1 MKHVG
6 NLQYITFLKGLAIL
20 GVILVHAPQ
29 LIKEINPL
37 IREFLHAGAF
47 GCQLFFVISGFL
59 AVKSWERLLAKYENS
74 TEKNRTTYKT
84 FLKKRYLSIA
94 PIYILFILFYQ
105 IISYYI
111 ATFNVEPFYKISHNP
126 LSILA
131 NIFLLNGLDYQA
143 FNNIVP
149 GGWFIGTIFLFY
161 LLFPLIYKLY
171 RYIKTYNPRL
181 LFLLPLGGV
190 IVSAIF
196 QTGIFFIIGDWTL
209 SKPGSF
215 TYYSIIN
222 QLPCMLIGVTLNYYL
237 KNTKLSKNNLLLC
250 FICLGLIGNLLWYAL
265 RLHYWIYALIPS
277 IIGWSFFYLFLYVQR
292 KSEEI
297 RGGGKCKQ
305 PNAQL
310 YYKKNRTDWESFFFR
325 IFHKFYRNIHFSVG
339 HSASIGALRIYNQR
353 DSVVFPAFD
362 TYISYYL
369 PLCTSGRLYHI
380 PHKKPAINI

>member
-1 MKHVG
+1 
-6 NLQYITFLKGLAIL
+6 
-20 GVILVHAPQ
+20 
-29 LIKEINPL
+29 
-37 IREFLHAGAF
+37 
-47 GCQLFFVISGFL
+47 
-59 AVKSWERLLAKYENS
+59 
-74 TEKNRTTYKT
+74 
-84 FLKKRYLSIA
+84 
-94 PIYILFILFYQ
+94 
-105 IISYYI
+105 
-111 ATFNVEPFYKISHNP
+111 
-126 LSILA
+126 
-131 NIFLLNGLDYQA
+131 
-143 FNNIVP
+143 
-149 GGWFIGTIFLFY
+149 
-161 LLFPLIYKLY
+161 
-171 RYIKTYNPRL
+171 
-181 LFLLPLGGV
+181 
-190 IVSAIF
+190 
-196 QTGIFFIIGDWTL
+196 
-209 SKPGSF
+209 
-215 TYYSIIN
+215 
-222 QLPCMLIGVTLNYYL
+222 MLIGVTLNYYL

-297 RGGGKCKQ
+297 RGGENCKQ